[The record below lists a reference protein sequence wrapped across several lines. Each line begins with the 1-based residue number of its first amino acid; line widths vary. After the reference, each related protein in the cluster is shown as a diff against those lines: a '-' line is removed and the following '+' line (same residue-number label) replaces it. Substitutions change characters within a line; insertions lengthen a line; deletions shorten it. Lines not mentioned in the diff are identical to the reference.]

1 MVPSRPR
8 VSIVIPHLNQI
19 DSAKHCLLSLRA
31 QSYPADRLEVILADN
46 GSSVSLRE
54 LSSAFPEMRLVQE
67 ARPGPGLARNAGV
80 AAATGEI
87 LAFIDADCRA
97 HPLWV
102 EAAVAA
108 LCQPEATGIVGGD
121 VQIALANPAHMTGLE
136 AYESV
141 FAYRQAMYIHKL
153 GFSGAGNLAMRR
165 AMFEAVG
172 PFAGIGI
179 AEDRD
184 WGRRAQA
191 RGYRTL
197 YAPDMIVYHPART
210 DMADMAAKWR
220 RQTAHDLADHHKTGR
235 SDLVWLARMAAL
247 MGITPVH
254 ALRILASPRVHG
266 LASRLRGV
274 ACLAQIRH
282 LRVREMWHQW
292 ADPAHEG
299 ATGWNRGA

>member
-1 MVPSRPR
+1 MAAPVPR
-8 VSIVIPHLNQI
+8 VSIIIPHLNQI
-19 DSAKHCLLSLRA
+19 DSAEHCLLSLRA
-31 QSYPADRLEVILADN
+31 QSYPADRMEIILADN
-46 GSSVSLRE
+46 GSSVSLRD
-54 LSSAFPEMRLVQE
+54 LGSAFPEMRLVRE
-67 ARPGPGLARNAGV
+67 ERPGPGLARNAGV
-80 AAATGEI
+80 ALATGDV

-97 HPLWV
+97 HPQWV

-108 LCQPEATGIVGGD
+108 LSQPGATGIVGGD
-121 VQIALANPAHMTGLE
+121 VQIALANPARMTGLE

-141 FAYRQAMYIHKL
+141 FAYRQALYIHKL

-191 RGYRTL
+191 LGRVTR

-220 RQTAHDLADHHKTGR
+220 RQTAHDLADHQQSRR
-235 SDLVWLARMAAL
+235 SDLVWMARMAAL

-254 ALRILASPRVHG
+254 ALRLLASPRVHG
-266 LASRLRGV
+266 VGARLRGV
-274 ACLAQIRH
+274 ACLAQIRG

>member
-1 MVPSRPR
+1 MAAPVPR
-8 VSIVIPHLNQI
+8 VSIIIPHLNQR
-19 DSAKHCLLSLRA
+19 DSAEHCLLSLRA
-31 QSYPADRLEVILADN
+31 QSYPADRIEIILADN

-54 LSSAFPEMRLVQE
+54 LSSAFPELRFVRE
-67 ARPGPGLARNAGV
+67 ERPGPGLARNAGV
-80 AAATGEI
+80 AVATGDV

-97 HPLWV
+97 HPQWV

-121 VQIALANPAHMTGLE
+121 VQIALANPARMTGLE
-136 AYESV
+136 AYASV

-172 PFAGIGI
+172 PFAGIGL

-191 RGYRTL
+191 LGHVTR

-210 DMADMAAKWR
+210 DMEDMAAKWR
-220 RQTAHDLADHHKTGR
+220 RQTAHDLADHQQSGR
-235 SDLVWLARMAAL
+235 NDLVWLARMAAL

-254 ALRILASPRVHG
+254 ALRLLVSPRVHG
-266 LASRLRGV
+266 VGARLRGV
-274 ACLAQIRH
+274 ACLAQIRG
-282 LRVREMWHQW
+282 LRVREMWRQW
-292 ADPAHEG
+292 ADPTHEG

>member
-1 MVPSRPR
+1 MATLRPP
-8 VSIVIPHLNQI
+8 VSIIIPHLNQI
-19 DSAKHCLLSLRA
+19 DSAEHCLLSLRA
-31 QSYPADRLEVILADN
+31 QSYPADRIEIILADN
-46 GSSVSLRE
+46 GSSVSLRD
-54 LSSAFPEMRLVQE
+54 LSSAFPELRFVRE
-67 ARPGPGLARNAGV
+67 ERPGPGLARNAGV
-80 AAATGEI
+80 AVATGDV

-97 HPLWV
+97 HPQWV

-108 LCQPEATGIVGGD
+108 LCQPVATGIVGGD
-121 VQIALANPAHMTGLE
+121 VQIALANPARMTGLE

-141 FAYRQAMYIHKL
+141 FAYRQAMYIQKL

-165 AMFEAVG
+165 AIFEAVG
-172 PFAGIGI
+172 PFAGIGL

-191 RGYRTL
+191 LGHVTR

-235 SDLVWLARMAAL
+235 SDLIWLARMAAIV
-247 MGITPVH
+247 GITPLH
-254 ALRILASPRVHG
+254 ALRICSSPRVYG
-266 LASRLRGV
+266 LAARLRGV
-274 ACLAQIRH
+274 ACLAQIRG
-282 LRVREMWHQW
+282 LRVREMWRQW
-292 ADPAHEG
+292 ADPTHEG